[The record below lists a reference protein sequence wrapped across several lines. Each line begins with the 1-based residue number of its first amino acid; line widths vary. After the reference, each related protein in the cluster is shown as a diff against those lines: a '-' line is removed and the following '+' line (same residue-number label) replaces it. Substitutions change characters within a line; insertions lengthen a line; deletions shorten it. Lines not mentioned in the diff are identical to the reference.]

1 MNAKILSII
10 ALIATIGI
18 VTANVDQTPYT
29 DIILSVYTDSPDFA
43 IIETSNWKYM
53 YVENIKENN
62 YILGEDISEFIGYEI
77 IVKDL
82 KQIGNKTVIAKI
94 LINPS
99 LTEKVNDVEI

>member
-1 MNAKILSII
+1 M
-10 ALIATIGI
+10 GI
-18 VTANVDQTPYT
+18 VCGNVDQTPYT
-29 DIILSVYTDSPDFA
+29 DIILSVYTDSNNFT
-43 IIETSNWKYM
+43 IIETSNWQYM
-53 YVENIKENN
+53 YIENIKENN

-82 KQIGNKTVIAKI
+82 KQIGNTSVIAKI